1 MLARRQPSTYSHV
14 RLGLPMGIGP
24 RPARNWALRGGG
36 KLTHYTLVGIGH
48 LPPAASARGPG
59 QRAYLSAS
67 GMYFKSVGP
76 VYSDRGRINR
86 LLPCC
91 SSTWAA
97 QPETRLKAKI
107 GVN

>member
-1 MLARRQPSTYSHV
+1 MPSVEPLSTTQRSNAAVVGRRLSTHARVSASWLNNTRT
-14 RLGLPMGIGP
+14 
-24 RPARNWALRGGG
+24 
-36 KLTHYTLVGIGH
+36 TLVAIGR
-48 LPPAASARGPG
+48 LPLAAWARGPG
-59 QRAYLSAS
+59 EGAYRSAS